1 MCGNILN
8 IRKKYY
14 ICIANKNNTMNIKQL
29 SFGALMLLSI
39 LPVSAQEDAKFSKE
53 SYKKILQM
61 EEQSAK
67 YAEKLQEIP
76 SEIKDEYI
84 ASAKMNADGR
94 IWLFNFDTP
103 SDAECTFL
111 VLTTDPSA
119 PADSM
124 DKIVDIVYR
133 RYMEQD
139 PIYPIYFFRET
150 LNSKKP
156 SKGNSYTYE
165 RRTLLSEKYKK
176 YDKIYKMLT
185 SRERIAPP
193 PSAAPRVV
201 EIIKVGSI
209 KDDDGINVIRMPEVV
224 MSPKTPVKKVVGE
237 ELVYDIVEIN
247 AEFPGGD
254 EVLMKWLSNNL
265 QYPENCIKKGI
276 KGKVIVSFV
285 VNGNGDV
292 KEVKVVR
299 SPDKELSK
307 EVVRVVKAMPKWNPA
322 LQIHNDKVLKTIN
335 TSFTLPIF
343 FRLPQ
348 TIK

>member
-1 MCGNILN
+1 
-8 IRKKYY
+8 
-14 ICIANKNNTMNIKQL
+14 MNIKQL

-76 SEIKDEYI
+76 SEIKYEDI
-84 ASAKMNADGR
+84 VKALMNAEGR
-94 IWLFNFDTP
+94 IWLPNFNAP
-103 SDAECTFL
+103 SDAKSTFL
-111 VLTTDPSA
+111 ILTTDPSA

-124 DKIVDIVYR
+124 DKLVDDVYR
-133 RYMEQD
+133 WYIEQASAEN
-139 PIYPIYFFRET
+139 PIYFFREIV
-150 LNSKKP
+150 NFEKS
-156 SKGNSYTYE
+156 SNGRSFTYE
-165 RRTLLSEKYKK
+165 RKKLLSEKNKK
-176 YDKIYKMLT
+176 YDKIYKVFK
-185 SRERIAPP
+185 SKIVRESPP
-193 PSAAPRVV
+193 PTTPKIINTFVNTFDDNNQDVV
-201 EIIKVGSI
+201 KEG
-209 KDDDGINVIRMPEVV
+209 NVCMSQISVV
-224 MSPKTPVKKVVGE
+224 MYPKAPVKEDEGE
-237 ELVYDIVEIN
+237 ELVYDMVEIN

-322 LQIHNDKVLKTIN
+322 RQIHNDKVLKTVN
-335 TSFTLPIF
+335 ASFTLAIF

-348 TIK
+348 TVK